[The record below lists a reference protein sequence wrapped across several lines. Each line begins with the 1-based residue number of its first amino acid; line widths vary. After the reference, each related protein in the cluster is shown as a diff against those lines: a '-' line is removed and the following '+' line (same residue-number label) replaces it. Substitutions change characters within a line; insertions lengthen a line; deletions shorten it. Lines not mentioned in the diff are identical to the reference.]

1 MGDFKYLLKRFYSLI
16 EAMYSNIPTILIIEK
31 NQLHRLENSEDIPL
45 QVIEV
50 QTGSNFREDDII
62 RLEDGYGIA
71 DLHRFICS

>member
-1 MGDFKYLLKRFYSLI
+1 MKKLRPILLIGGAGSRLWPLLI
-16 EAMYSNIPTILIIEK
+16 K
-31 NQLHRLENSEDIPL
+31 DIPL

-62 RLEDGYGIA
+62 RLGDSYRIA